1 MSEYESTETFTADQT
16 ARLKA
21 TLGDDLMSAIAH
33 RFTDSAAFAEYCTS
47 AGSAAAQCGTVSV
60 TDRQPDCEP
69 WDRGD
74 ALGRPLA
81 ELINDFDAIAEQPI
95 PYSRL
100 PRRWNALSDE
110 YRHWSELAKVTP
122 QALLYQP
129 KIGASALR
137 ALAAAADDAVR
148 AQRRSRTATPQSPA
162 DSATTLLNRLTD
174 FDRELLAGLV
184 WPPRPRRQTELA
196 EQLNVSPVSLYR
208 NRPRAEQRCA
218 DLLADPAHQDVRAH
232 ADTLAARLGSYV
244 PGMPPTVNSS
254 VSDYRHSRMLRRCC
268 STWPGR
274 TASGVTGSTTPPPRA
289 TTPRPR
295 PRPHCSAATPA
306 QHRRNCTPH

>member
-122 QALLYQP
+122 GVAVSAEDRRL
-129 KIGASALR
+129 GAAR
-137 ALAAAADDAVR
+137 A
-148 AQRRSRTATPQSPA
+148 RRSRRRRRARSAPQPHRDTAVA
-162 DSATTLLNRLTD
+162 GRLRD
-174 FDRELLAGLV
+174 HAAQ
-184 WPPRPRRQTELA
+184 PP
-196 EQLNVSPVSLYR
+196 
-208 NRPRAEQRCA
+208 
-218 DLLADPAHQDVRAH
+218 H
-232 ADTLAARLGSYV
+232 RL
-244 PGMPPTVNSS
+244 
-254 VSDYRHSRMLRRCC
+254 
-268 STWPGR
+268 
-274 TASGVTGSTTPPPRA
+274 
-289 TTPRPR
+289 
-295 PRPHCSAATPA
+295 
-306 QHRRNCTPH
+306 